1 MNNTLIP
8 SDDEFVESIAKSI
21 ARNRIQSEASS
32 AMSEMIGIKL
42 EESVVLES
50 TFDRVFEQLWSL
62 SGEYDNRQKDLYR
75 GDARA
80 AIAAIN
86 LKLLT
91 SV

>member
-1 MNNTLIP
+1 MLPT
-8 SDDEFVESIAKSI
+8 DDEFVEYIAKSI

-32 AMSEMIGIKL
+32 AMEEIIGLKL
-42 EESVVLES
+42 EENEVLER
-50 TFDRVFEQLWSL
+50 TFDRVFEQLWAL

-80 AIAAIN
+80 AIATIN

-91 SV
+91 EQ